1 MSGSTARSSRGAL
14 SRRRMLKVL
23 GAVGVTGPLA
33 AELAA
38 QSRERVSADALKR
51 ASTLLGED
59 FSPERLAVVEK
70 ALQRNLDSF
79 QLVRDLAIDDS
90 IEPAPIFKA
99 KPRAA
104 RAAGASARTRS

>member
-23 GAVGVTGPLA
+23 GTAAVTGQVA

-38 QSRERVSADALKR
+38 QSRERVSAETLKR
-51 ASTLLGED
+51 ASALLGEE
-59 FSPERLAVVEK
+59 FSPERLAIVEK

-79 QLVRDLAIDDS
+79 QLVRDLAIDDT
-90 IEPAPIFKA
+90 IEPAPIFRA

-104 RAAGASARTRS
+104 RAARPSARTRS